1 MSITTW
7 GLHQIRLRLQQLTSN
22 GFGGCGK
29 LPKDMKNA
37 SISKLKF
44 KGSENPKKLNISA
57 LPSLLQHEK
66 LKNKVQGIN
75 DFQF

>member
-1 MSITTW
+1 MFSIQW
-7 GLHQIRLRLQQLTSN
+7 
-22 GFGGCGK
+22 GCGK

-44 KGSENPKKLNISA
+44 KGSENPRKLNISA

>member
-1 MSITTW
+1 VL
-7 GLHQIRLRLQQLTSN
+7 GLGGNSN
-22 GFGGCGK
+22 DENDAIVQHWGCGK

-44 KGSENPKKLNISA
+44 KGSENPRKLNIFA